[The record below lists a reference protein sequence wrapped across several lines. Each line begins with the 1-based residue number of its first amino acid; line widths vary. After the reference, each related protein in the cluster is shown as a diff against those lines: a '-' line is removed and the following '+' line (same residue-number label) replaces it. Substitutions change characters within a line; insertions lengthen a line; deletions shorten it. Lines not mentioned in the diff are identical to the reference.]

1 MNMVS
6 RAGAAYP
13 RQEVTRMIENW
24 ANHSRAI
31 AYDELRFGR
40 NRPSDLDGILILPDA
55 TIVIE
60 YKCGES
66 EVKGMQKKV
75 LETLVDDA
83 EKAGKRSVAFVARF
97 YDRDP
102 RNTVNAALCFVTEA
116 YISNRWYD
124 IRKLGFSLKQA
135 MEQFMGGGE

>member
-1 MNMVS
+1 
-6 RAGAAYP
+6 
-13 RQEVTRMIENW
+13 MIQNWENH
-24 ANHSRAI
+24 ARPI
-31 AYDELRFGR
+31 AYDGLKFGSS
-40 NRPSDLDGILILPDA
+40 RPSDLDGILILPDA

-116 YISNRWYD
+116 YIHGRWFD
-124 IRKLGFSLKQA
+124 IRKIGFSLKQA
-135 MEQFMGGGE
+135 MEYFMGGAEVSG